1 MLRYKRIVLKTIM
14 FNKKTC
20 AAAAN
25 LPTILAYVTL
35 TTGIT

>member
-1 MLRYKRIVLKTIM
+1 MRRYKRIVLKTIM

-20 AAAAN
+20 AAAAM
-25 LPTILAYVTL
+25 TL